1 MELNTHLSMLNKVK
15 SSFKIIQLLNKMQL
29 TSYENLTK
37 ENILFHKPKEYK
49 VKDTK
54 FKYQRIK
61 VETKFQNG
69 KKRSSPN
76 RNTISFFSFRVNEK
90 KSQETNKLVGYSI
103 AICLWG
109 KDEEQISK
117 KKHFLRQ

>member
-15 SSFKIIQLLNKMQL
+15 SGFKIIQLLNKMQL

-76 RNTISFFSFRVNEK
+76 RNTISFQF
-90 KSQETNKLVGYSI
+90 
-103 AICLWG
+103 
-109 KDEEQISK
+109 
-117 KKHFLRQ
+117 